1 MTVFPPQAALDY
13 DERIDNLVP
22 GYTLALELFGCV
34 LADRID
40 PQGSVLVVGC
50 GTGSEILALA
60 KTFPQTRFTAVE
72 PSFAMLEKAKKRLS
86 KAGIDNR
93 VDFINGFVADV
104 PQQLHVAAT
113 ASLVLHFLPDDGSK
127 ITFLKQINQRLQHQ
141 APLLLL
147 DPPQLKE
154 DILLQRWLEA
164 RGHKPTAAQSICQ
177 LMATK
182 WHRISPE
189 RLNERLQQS
198 GFNSSK
204 TFLSTPGY
212 QALIAEKQANE

>member
-22 GYTLALELFGCV
+22 GYALALELFGCV
-34 LADRID
+34 LTDCID

-60 KTFPQTRFTAVE
+60 KALPQAHFTAVE
-72 PSFAMLEKAKKRLS
+72 PSFAMLQKAKNRLS
-86 KAGIDNR
+86 EADIDHR
-93 VDFINGFVADV
+93 VNFINGFITDV
-104 PQQLHVAAT
+104 PQQMHVAAT

-127 ITFLKQINQRLQHQ
+127 TTFLKQINQRLLHQ

-147 DPPQLKE
+147 DPAKLKE
-154 DILLQRWLEA
+154 DILLQRWLEM
-164 RGHKPTAAQSICQ
+164 RGHKPEAAQSICQ
-177 LMATK
+177 LMNTK

-189 RLNERLQQS
+189 HLNDRLRQS
-198 GFNSSK
+198 GFNRGR

-212 QALIAEKQANE
+212 HALIAEKQANE